1 MYKIQN
7 NSFIVRFK
15 SISTF
20 TNYSNILK
28 NMSFIK
34 SSQNFMKKKI
44 TIDMDGFILLDYID
58 NISLLYRCIHN
69 FGNTLGR
76 INAMPSD
83 LNLSE
88 LVIIY
93 NKRYNKYIIFG
104 LDFGKNRINLFELF
118 KIKTG
123 VNANNLLNN
132 LQILYF
138 LDDINDDI
146 EKKINNDLYEH
157 NISFITNRFPKNKF
171 LPILVMKQK
180 FSRYLSNV
188 LYFILNN
195 KDEISKLDYI
205 IISKRG
211 YNSNLID
218 IEYILG
224 LKNYEIIGK
233 KDPNGIK
240 NGGHTISIIKDLF
253 SKNDTGIKDLDLDGF
268 YKNYEYILFNSKFL
282 LNIIDKIQEKDILD
296 LSIIC
301 SYYNQF

>member
-146 EKKINNDLYEH
+146 EKK
-157 NISFITNRFPKNKF
+157 NK
-171 LPILVMKQK
+171 
-180 FSRYLSNV
+180 
-188 LYFILNN
+188 
-195 KDEISKLDYI
+195 
-205 IISKRG
+205 
-211 YNSNLID
+211 
-218 IEYILG
+218 
-224 LKNYEIIGK
+224 
-233 KDPNGIK
+233 
-240 NGGHTISIIKDLF
+240 
-253 SKNDTGIKDLDLDGF
+253 
-268 YKNYEYILFNSKFL
+268 
-282 LNIIDKIQEKDILD
+282 
-296 LSIIC
+296 
-301 SYYNQF
+301 